1 MVKCPKCG
9 EQLHQTGWGERQNA
23 DHPPWYCQHCKRTDE
38 DTQEHNGWQGYWV
51 DSDGKPTTKRDPNM
65 PTKKCGLMEGQREDA
80 GWQSYRMKNVH
91 KGAGATSPFASIPPE
106 YVAAVDKHFWDL
118 I

>member
-1 MVKCPKCG
+1 
-9 EQLHQTGWGERQNA
+9 
-23 DHPPWYCQHCKRTDE
+23 
-38 DTQEHNGWQGYWV
+38 
-51 DSDGKPTTKRDPNM
+51 M